1 MEEKI
6 FTIRLKEAMQKQ
18 HKKQVDL
25 LREAQ
30 AANVRLSKSQMSQY
44 VSGRAVPRQN
54 IGIFLAKALQVTP
67 AWLYGTDNIEHT

>member
-44 VSGRAVPRQN
+44 VSGRAVPRQSE
-54 IGIFLAKALQVTP
+54 FF
-67 AWLYGTDNIEHT
+67 

>member
-44 VSGRAVPRQN
+44 VSGRAVPRQKYRN
-54 IGIFLAKALQVTP
+54 FFSESFTGYSCVGYMEQII
-67 AWLYGTDNIEHT
+67 